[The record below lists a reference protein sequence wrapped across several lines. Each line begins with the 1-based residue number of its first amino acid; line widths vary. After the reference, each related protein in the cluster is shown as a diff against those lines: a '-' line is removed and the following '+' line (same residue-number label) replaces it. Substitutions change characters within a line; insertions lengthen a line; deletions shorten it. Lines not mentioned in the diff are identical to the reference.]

1 LESFQDFYP
10 AFFILLMVF
19 IHTEIAE
26 VLGLMMAPKS
36 YSQVQPLL
44 GAMNENRN
52 KDSSIYHWIFRWSWA
67 LGFNLDNFINSQ
79 LT

>member
-1 LESFQDFYP
+1 
-10 AFFILLMVF
+10 MVF
-19 IHTEIAE
+19 ILTEIAE
-26 VLGLMMAPKS
+26 VLGLIMAPKS
-36 YSQVQPLL
+36 YIQVQPLQ

-52 KDSSIYHWIFRWSWA
+52 KDSSIYPWVLRGSWT

>member
-1 LESFQDFYP
+1 
-10 AFFILLMVF
+10 MVF
-19 IHTEIAE
+19 ILTEVAE
-26 VLGLMMAPKS
+26 VMMAPES

-52 KDSSIYHWIFRWSWA
+52 KDFSIHSWILRWPWTV
-67 LGFNLDNFINSQ
+67 GFNFDNFINSQ